1 MVKINDVKFSDIYIT
16 PDRIAFIPDGQTK
29 NGLTILDAEDFD
41 IFYKRLEEKWDGH
54 NPSYSLLYENI
65 FYRVERTESLY
76 GTQYCARKMPEK
88 VPPFGS
94 LGFPARINQISAV
107 IVQCL
112 RPHCC
117 GQPDRRR
124 PKPRPSSLLK
134 AVFGD

>member
-65 FYRVERTESLY
+65 FYRVERTEACTAPSIAPVK
-76 GTQYCARKMPEK
+76 C
-88 VPPFGS
+88 
-94 LGFPARINQISAV
+94 
-107 IVQCL
+107 
-112 RPHCC
+112 
-117 GQPDRRR
+117 RRR
-124 PKPRPSSLLK
+124 FRLSG
-134 AVFGD
+134 AWVFRTN